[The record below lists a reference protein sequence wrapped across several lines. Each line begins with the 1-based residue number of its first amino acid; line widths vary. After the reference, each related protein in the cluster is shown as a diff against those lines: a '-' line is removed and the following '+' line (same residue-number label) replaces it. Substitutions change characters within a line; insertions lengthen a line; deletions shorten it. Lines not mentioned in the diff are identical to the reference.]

1 VTIFGHPLWCPAAK
15 VPEPHVTPQTLAPA
29 PRAVYEIR
37 ATNVGILRQS
47 CRGEGRR
54 THSFPLSATR
64 ISRTPRFTPRSP
76 PVCARRC
83 LPRWSTIP
91 RLSGFRR
98 MLALGWYTASLPC
111 PLLAWALV
119 APIVLGFFDNGKF
132 MLIFFFWV
140 RSQNFRIIHPIGFS
154 KDQNRTKLY
163 ITKSYSQLCDRT
175 KRRGAVSWPSLGP
188 DSQVTYSC
196 KANHS
201 PGTWRTRHPPNNVTG
216 RAAPPRQPASIRT
229 RSTVRAIS

>member
-1 VTIFGHPLWCPAAK
+1 MLESCDNRVGGRADALIAFHSRPQEYPEHPDLRPDHHQFVPGGVCPDG
-15 VPEPHVTPQTLAPA
+15 APSQDCQDS
-29 PRAVYEIR
+29 
-37 ATNVGILRQS
+37 VG
-47 CRGEGRR
+47 CW
-54 THSFPLSATR
+54 P
-64 ISRTPRFTPRSP
+64 
-76 PVCARRC
+76 
-83 LPRWSTIP
+83 
-91 RLSGFRR
+91 SG
-98 MLALGWYTASLPC
+98 GTASLPC

-154 KDQNRTKLY
+154 KDQNRTMLY

-229 RSTVRAIS
+229 RSTARAIS